1 MAMGAV
7 PHLSDRKL
15 TFLVVDDEPFI
26 VEYVRQVL
34 SRLGQRVLTAR
45 DGDEAWSLFERQH
58 KTIDFL
64 ITDIIMPG
72 SCDGFGLAE
81 RVRRAKPSLPILFIT
96 GALPDED
103 PRTLDLVKRRMLLKK
118 PFFPEQLVAILQ
130 SHLSPAGS
138 AA

>member
-1 MAMGAV
+1 MAAAIRF
-7 PHLSDRKL
+7 SDRKL

-34 SRLGQRVLTAR
+34 SRLGQHVMTAR
-45 DGDEAWSLFERQH
+45 DGEEAWACFERQH
-58 KTIDFL
+58 DSVDFL

-72 SCDGFGLAE
+72 SFDGFGLAE
-81 RVRRAKPSLPILFIT
+81 RVQQVKPLLPILFIT
-96 GALPDED
+96 GALADDD
-103 PRTLDLVKRRMLLKK
+103 PRTLELVRKRVLLKK

-130 SHLSPAGS
+130 SHLSAAGS